1 MYADSFD
8 QKEERTENKP
18 IGEISINPELCIS
31 FPKP

>member
-18 IGEISINPELCIS
+18 IGEISINIYARS
-31 FPKP
+31 NT